1 MSAPQKKMGTAP
13 VNKKRTSPALW
24 FTAAFVLFV
33 VSSNAAYKQT
43 PRPDPFQPAKF
54 LSFDW
59 WRSPIEKNASTRLPS
74 LTTDLQ
80 AVFVLP
86 DATSMW
92 AIGKGGMII
101 HSTDS
106 GRTWEQQKIT
116 RAPGLPEQPQLQAP
130 VKGAFLKLPSL
141 LPHAYAGM
149 PEQEPRPS
157 SPQQQPEDVYNRGE
171 NFLPSP
177 AAQQSLKVT
186 DKPPP
191 STSTYLPDPKQS
203 ASPEP
208 SPLPPSSPNLP
219 PSPLPSSLPEPP
231 SESVNLYGVSF
242 VNDQEGWTVGAN
254 AVILHTIDGG
264 ATWSPQVSGGLADLT
279 AVQFLADGRQG
290 WAVGDEGVILHTTD
304 GGAAWGRQASGRE
317 AALKALHF
325 LPDGRQG
332 WVAGGSSTV
341 LHTSDGGTIWVPQ
354 SISPQVSYLASV
366 YFLPDGRQGWVVGV
380 DGMIFHTN
388 DGGATWARQSSGT
401 QRELRSVQFLADGLQ
416 GWTVGYGAPIGD
428 AQDDTGTILHTIDG
442 GATWVRQS
450 SGTPWQLE
458 SVRFLADGRQGW
470 TVGSNGTIL
479 HTVDGGNSWVP
490 QTDYLRSA
498 FFSSAPRTYRIWPAP
513 WYYLIGLA
521 LPLALLVFALRRYE
535 PAMPTEEE
543 SVADRLVSDRPL
555 AAGEPDPLEFNAIA
569 RGLSRFLR
577 NEKTQPPL
585 TIAITGE
592 WGTGKSSLMNLLKAD
607 LERYGFHPVW
617 FNAWHHQQEEQLLAA
632 LLEGVRTQ
640 GVPPW
645 WHPEG
650 LWFRGRLLALR
661 GRRHWLLFLLLSFG
675 IVFSAGYFVAHRQSL
690 TNALQQVQWVI
701 ETVVSWGKEL
711 FFGEAAPKGD
721 SQTPVQNGSG
731 IKSHALFPLLG
742 SISALLIALRRGFT
756 AFGVDPASLLA
767 SVSGGA
773 RIRDLGARTGF
784 RQKFAAE
791 FRDVTQALHPRSML
805 ILIDDL
811 DRCRPEK
818 VLEVLEAINFL
829 VASGECFVVM
839 GMALERVER
848 CVGLGFK
855 DVAEELVDEQGGSES
870 QNPST
875 TGRKKRGE
883 FARQYLEKLINIE
896 VPVPTPTLAQST
908 RLLTSSDSP
917 QPSPVPDSWHQRL
930 TLVFAEALRFW
941 RWAAFALIVGSVF
954 WLGMISNLP
963 SEQRMGSSTQPTV
976 TTPASGVAQPL
987 QTERRAVAPPSEK
1000 EQSGSSLA
1008 VVFTPGQRGY
1018 LPVWLPLIPL
1028 SALFAAGVWMALKNF
1043 PEVVVKDSPEF
1054 AEALK
1059 IWLPVITT
1067 RQHTPRSIK
1076 RFLNRVRYLAMR
1088 QRPQE
1093 QGETRWDRLRSWAM
1107 QTVGIAQAERTPPP
1121 AANAIPESL
1130 LVALSALQVGY
1141 SEMNGR
1147 QNLLQNLN
1155 EIIQQEKTWRL
1166 GRENGQVLK
1175 EALDAH
1181 EKQFQNSLA
1190 MQTYW
1195 NTFVEVSRGI
1205 RV

>member
-24 FTAAFVLFV
+24 FTAAFVIFM
-33 VSSNAAYKQT
+33 VSRDAAYKQT
-43 PRPDPFQPAKF
+43 PRPDPFQPAQF
-54 LSFDW
+54 LSLDW
-59 WRSPIEKNASTRLPS
+59 WRYPLEKNASARLPS
-74 LTTDLQ
+74 LSADLQ

-86 DATSMW
+86 EANALW
-92 AIGKGGMII
+92 AVGKGGMII
-101 HSTDS
+101 HSSDG

-116 RAPGLPEQPQLQAP
+116 RPPGPPEQPQQQAP
-130 VKGAFLKLPSL
+130 AKGAFLKLPSL
-141 LPHAYAGM
+141 LPRAYAGM
-149 PEQEPRPS
+149 PEQAPAPS
-157 SPQQQPEDVYNRGE
+157 SPPQQPEDVYNRGK
-171 NFLPSP
+171 NVLPP
-177 AAQQSLKVT
+177 AAPQSLKVT

-191 STSTYLPDPKQS
+191 STSAYPPDPKQS

-208 SPLPPSSPNLP
+208 PLSPPSSPNLP
-219 PSPLPSSLPEPP
+219 PAPPPSALPEPP
-231 SESVNLYGVSF
+231 SESVDLYGISF
-242 VNDQEGWTVGAN
+242 VNDQEGWIVGAN
-254 AVILHTIDGG
+254 SVILHTADGG
-264 ATWSPQVSGGLADLT
+264 ATWSPQTSGGLTNLT
-279 AVQFLADGRQG
+279 AVQFLADGRRG
-290 WAVGDEGVILHTTD
+290 WAVGDQGVILHTSD
-304 GGAAWGRQASGRE
+304 GGTTWNRQTSGGE
-317 AALKALHF
+317 VFLKALHF
-325 LPDGRQG
+325 LPDGHRG
-332 WVAGGSSTV
+332 WVVGGSNTV
-341 LHTSDGGTIWVPQ
+341 LYTSDGGTTWIPQ
-354 SISPQVSYLASV
+354 PVSPQVYYLASV
-366 YFLPDGRQGWVVGV
+366 YFLADGRQGWVVGT

-388 DGGATWARQSSGT
+388 DGGSTWTRQSSGT
-401 QRELRSVQFLADGLQ
+401 QRELRSVQFLADGRQ

-428 AQDDTGTILHTIDG
+428 AQDDTGTILHTTDG
-442 GATWVRQS
+442 GTTWVRQF

-458 SVRFLADGRQGW
+458 SVQFLADGRQGW
-470 TVGSNGTIL
+470 TVGTNGTIL
-479 HTVDGGNSWVP
+479 HTTDSGKSWVP
-490 QTDYLRSA
+490 QTNYLRRAS
-498 FFSSAPRTYRIWPAP
+498 FSSDPGTYRIWPAP
-513 WYYLIGLA
+513 WYYVIGLA

-535 PAMPTEEE
+535 PAVPTEEE

-617 FNAWHHQQEEQLLAA
+617 FNAWHHQQEDQLLAA

-650 LWFRGRLLALR
+650 LWFRGRLLVLR

-675 IVFSAGYFVAHRQSL
+675 IVFSAGYFVAHPQPP
-690 TNALQQVQWVI
+690 TEALQQVRQVI
-701 ETVVSWGKEL
+701 ETVVGWGKDL
-711 FFGEAAPKGD
+711 LFGEATPKGD
-721 SQTPVQNGSG
+721 SLAPTQSSTGTESR
-731 IKSHALFPLLG
+731 ALFPLLG
-742 SISALLIALRRGFT
+742 SISALLFALRKGLT

-767 SVSGGA
+767 SVSGSA
-773 RIRDLGARTGF
+773 RIRDLGAQTGF
-784 RQKFAAE
+784 RQNFAAE

-829 VASGECFVVM
+829 VASGECFVVI

-855 DVAEELVDEQGGSES
+855 DVAEELVDEQGGSEQQS
-870 QNPST
+870 SST
-875 TGRKKRGE
+875 IGRKKRSE

-908 RLLTSSDSP
+908 RLLTDANPLQSSP
-917 QPSPVPDSWHQRL
+917 GPGFWQHGL
-930 TLVFAEALRFW
+930 ALAAAKTLQFW
-941 RWAAFALIVGSVF
+941 RWAAFALIFGSVF
-954 WLGMISNLP
+954 WLGMIFNLS
-963 SEQRMGSSTQPTV
+963 SEQGMGSRTQPGV
-976 TTPASGVAQPL
+976 TAPTPGVAQPR
-987 QTERRAVAPPSEK
+987 QTEGQIVPSPSEK
-1000 EQSGSSLA
+1000 EQNRSPFDG
-1008 VVFTPGQRGY
+1008 VFTPGQRDY
-1018 LPVWLPLIPL
+1018 PPVWLPLIPL
-1028 SALFAAGVWMALKNF
+1028 SALLAAGVWMALKNL
-1043 PEVVVKDSPEF
+1043 PEVVIKDSPEF

-1067 RQHTPRSIK
+1067 RRHTPRSIK

-1093 QGETRWDRLRSWAM
+1093 QDETRWDRLRSWVR
-1107 QTVGIAQAERTPPP
+1107 QTAGFAQAHEPPP
-1121 AANAIPESL
+1121 RAANTIPESL
-1130 LVALSALQVGY
+1130 LVALSALQIGY
-1141 SEMNGR
+1141 PEMNGR
-1147 QNLLQNLN
+1147 QSFLQNLN
-1155 EIIQQEKTWRL
+1155 APRQNEQTGRPGQEH
-1166 GRENGQVLK
+1166 GQGLR
-1175 EALDAH
+1175 EALDTH
-1181 EKQFQNSLA
+1181 EKQFNNSSA

-1195 NTFVEVSRGI
+1195 DTFVEVSRGI